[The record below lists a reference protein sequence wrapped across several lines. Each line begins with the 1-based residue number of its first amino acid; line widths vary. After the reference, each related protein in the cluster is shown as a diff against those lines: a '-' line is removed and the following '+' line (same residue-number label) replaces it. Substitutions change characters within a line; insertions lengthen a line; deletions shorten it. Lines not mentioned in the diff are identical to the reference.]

1 MFGGILVVRVVKKR
15 EPEGI
20 GPTKT
25 FAGEKKTSLFFYF
38 RIKVLSGRFGEGME
52 LKPAAIVCWRLN
64 VLLPNVHQWLAE
76 VDPWY

>member
-25 FAGEKKTSLFFYF
+25 FAGEKKKQLIFLF
-38 RIKVLSGRFGEGME
+38 
-52 LKPAAIVCWRLN
+52 
-64 VLLPNVHQWLAE
+64 
-76 VDPWY
+76 